1 MTEKPRSKVIYTF
14 YDSLFQLSAIY
25 TNSLL
30 GESFDRVEI
39 EAFSKGS
46 IVVDYYVHFKDF
58 SEPVS
63 TTDLK
68 LVLNQELQGFR
79 PNGSADGVAALGRF
93 QVDPNYT
100 DFIGKLV
107 FTLQQLQWS
116 TDLVE
121 KLVTAKFSTK
131 SKFSNFAFISFFSCM
146 E

>member
-1 MTEKPRSKVIYTF
+1 MSRLCVLYRFDLKFE
-14 YDSLFQLSAIY
+14 FQLSDIY

-30 GESFDRVEI
+30 GDSFDRVEI

-68 LVLNQELQGFR
+68 LVLNQELQGFQ

-93 QVDPNYT
+93 RVDPNYT
-100 DFIGKLV
+100 DFIGESP
-107 FTLQQLQWS
+107 TQS
-116 TDLVE
+116 P
-121 KLVTAKFSTK
+121 
-131 SKFSNFAFISFFSCM
+131 
-146 E
+146 